1 MTEYQYDLLY
11 FCSEFVSIIF
21 QVGVLYILIEFLK
34 ISKGERKW
42 NIVLIVGFLALNV
55 RYR

>member
-21 QVGVLYILIEFLK
+21 QVILLYILIEFLRIK
-34 ISKGERKW
+34 KEEIK
-42 NIVLIVGFLALNV
+42 
-55 RYR
+55 

>member
-34 ISKGERKW
+34 ISKGDRKW
-42 NIVLIVGFLALNV
+42 NIVLIVGILALNV
-55 RYR
+55 IYR

>member
-34 ISKGERKW
+34 ISKGDRKC
-42 NIVLIVGFLALNV
+42 
-55 RYR
+55 

>member
-21 QVGVLYILIEFLK
+21 QVGVLYIIREFVTNNK
-34 ISKGERKW
+34 KEREE
-42 NIVLIVGFLALNV
+42 
-55 RYR
+55 

>member
-21 QVGVLYILIEFLK
+21 QVILLYILIEFLK
-34 ISKGERKW
+34 INKGEK
-42 NIVLIVGFLALNV
+42 
-55 RYR
+55 

>member
-21 QVGVLYILIEFLK
+21 QLGVLYFIREFVVNNK
-34 ISKGERKW
+34 KESEE
-42 NIVLIVGFLALNV
+42 
-55 RYR
+55 